1 MSATIDTIQA
11 PLLETATELFS
22 SLLNIRDE
30 WPAHRKYS
38 ALRQTLTLCVN
49 ERLIGTQ
56 VKLSG
61 LYAQIDYLLKQHT
74 QSEADRSLSFALN
87 AFRHRLKN
95 IGQASEEELAPHYP
109 TDRKAL
115 AQFIALTYN
124 SDVPGELAALFPEST
139 TAATPKRLTA
149 DGKEPVDHFRCLI
162 RRWDNTYIYATRED
176 TDEEV
181 RINYV
186 WENPYVP
193 GDWTYLRRAMVEW
206 ETLNVV
212 RPRTD
217 ENGDILPE
225 LLIYA
230 PDYLVS
236 VTAITGCLSEEG
248 ASPYLDLLSRIKPY
262 RQTDATLLGNFAGQ
276 LLDEVVYG
284 EKPDYRRSASEFFK
298 RNALCL
304 AAHGPMQPDFHAQA
318 RKQYENIRHLMGN
331 VYEKANGEPFRPQ
344 EVILEPS
351 FFSDLLGLQGRMD
364 FLTLDYRSIIE
375 QKSGKCRWQA
385 GAPKDQYTGYQEQQ
399 FAQML
404 LYRALMHYDYRRNT
418 AEGMHSFLLYSR
430 YADGL
435 QQVGS
440 APRLLF
446 VLFKLRNQ
454 LAYAETWYAKGGMR
468 LLETLTP
475 QKLFPNAHGALWKK
489 CIAPQINA
497 LLEPL
502 RKASPLE
509 RSYYYRFMQFV
520 ANEQVLAKIGN
531 HTKENS
537 GFASVWNSLIE
548 EKREAGNIFENLRM
562 HIPPTASGNALKV
575 EDVHFTFAADNTAH
589 NADLANF
596 REGDIAFFYAY
607 ERGTTPDATAHIV
620 FRCTITRLTP
630 ESIDVRLRNPQTS
643 TWVFRYFQRAEGV
656 VWAMEHDF
664 LDSSFLSQY
673 RSLHAFLSAPQT
685 RRNLLLGQRRPK
697 VDTGVKL
704 SGNYGTEEFN
714 RLVRHARQAKDLY
727 LVIGPP
733 GTGKT
738 SYGLKNLLLE
748 ELREEGANV
757 LLLSYTNR
765 AVDEICSKLEE
776 EQIDYLRIGNDYSC
790 DEAFRP
796 HLLSKRIEEM
806 GDVSATKVAQLL
818 KRTRVFCGTTTS
830 LTSAADLFQIK
841 QFSLAIIDEASQI
854 LEPQI
859 LGLLSAVTPKGDC
872 AISRF
877 VLIGDE
883 KQLPAVVQQ
892 SEAEAAV
899 SDELLHRA
907 GLTSCALSLFERLLR
922 LYGYNPDGTLNEQ
935 VCHMLTHQG
944 RMHTDIASFPST
956 AFYEGRLEPVPL
968 PHQVEPTDCASPSP
982 NRFAHILERS
992 RMTFVSVQT
1001 PPDDN
1006 TPDKLN
1012 EQEAHAIAALVH
1024 QAYLHIGREN
1034 FEARGSIGVIVPY
1047 RNQIATVRTAIAQLG
1062 IPELETLTID
1072 TVERYQGSQR
1082 DYIIYGFTV
1091 KRKYQLRFLTST
1103 AYIDPRSGHIIDR
1116 KLNVALT
1123 RARKRL
1129 VLVGNAPLL
1138 AVDSMFKSLI
1148 DFCKERNAYYEE
1160 P

>member
-1 MSATIDTIQA
+1 MSTPLNNIQA

-22 SLLNIRDE
+22 SLLNIREE
-30 WPAHRKYS
+30 WPAQRKYA

-61 LYAQIDYLLKQHT
+61 LYAQIDYLLKQHIRNE
-74 QSEADRSLSFALN
+74 SDRSLSFALN
-87 AFRHRLKN
+87 TLRHHLRN
-95 IGQASEEELAPHYP
+95 VGQTNEEELAATFP

-115 AQFIALTYN
+115 AQFIALTYD
-124 SDVPGELAALFPEST
+124 SDVPPELAALFPKN
-139 TAATPKRLTA
+139 TAATAPKRLTD
-149 DGKEPVDHFRCLI
+149 DGEKAVDNFRCLI

-176 TDEEV
+176 TGEDV
-181 RINYV
+181 RIDYV
-186 WENPYVP
+186 RENPYVP
-193 GDWTYLRRAMVEW
+193 GDWTYLRRTMVEG
-206 ETLNVV
+206 ETINVV

-217 ENGDILPE
+217 EHGNILPE
-225 LLIYA
+225 LIVYA

-236 VTAITGCLSEEG
+236 VTSITRCLTEVG
-248 ASPYLDLLSRIKPY
+248 ASPYLDLLARIEPFS
-262 RQTDATLLGNFAGQ
+262 QSEAQLMGNFAGQ
-276 LLDEVVYG
+276 LLDEIVYG
-284 EKPDYRRSASEFFK
+284 EEPNYRRSASEFFR

-304 AAHGPMQPDFHAQA
+304 AAHGPMSPDFHEQAQ
-318 RKQYENIRHLMGN
+318 RQYENIRHLMGK
-331 VYEKANGEPFRPQ
+331 VYEEANGSPFRPE
-344 EVILEPS
+344 EVMLEPS

-375 QKSGKCRWQA
+375 QKSGKCRWQL
-385 GAPKDQYTGYQEQQ
+385 GAPKDAYVGYQEVH
-399 FAQML
+399 FAQIL
-404 LYRALMHYDYRRNT
+404 LYRALMHYDYHRNT

-430 YADGL
+430 YAEGL
-435 QQVGS
+435 EQVGS

-446 VLFKLRNQ
+446 TLFKLRNQ

-468 LLETLTP
+468 LLETITP
-475 QKLFPNAHGALWKK
+475 EKIFPNAKSKLWNDY
-489 CIAPQINA
+489 IAPQIND
-497 LLEPL
+497 LLKPL

-509 RSYYYRFMQFV
+509 RAYYYRFMQFV

-537 GFASVWNSLIE
+537 GFASVWNSLLE

-562 HIPPTASGNALKV
+562 DVPQTTDGKAQKV
-575 EDVHFTFAADNTAH
+575 EDVRFTFATDAAH

-607 ERGTTPDATAHIV
+607 EKGQTPDATAHIV
-620 FRCTITRLTP
+620 FRCTITQLTP

-643 TWVFRYFQRAEGV
+643 TLVFKYFQRNGNR

-664 LDSSFLSQY
+664 LDSSFTSQY
-673 RSLHAFLSAPQT
+673 RSLHAFLSAPQA
-685 RRNLLLGQRRPK
+685 RRDLLLGQRQPE
-697 VDTGVKL
+697 VDTHVQLHGD
-704 SGNYGTEEFN
+704 YGTEEFN
-714 RLVRHARQAKDLY
+714 NLVLHARQAKDIY

-748 ELREEGANV
+748 ELQEEGTNV

-776 EQIDYLRIGNDYSC
+776 EGIDYLRIGNDYTC

-796 HLLSKRIEEM
+796 HLLTKRIEEM
-806 GDVSATKVAQLL
+806 GDVNATKVRQLL
-818 KRTRVFCGTTTS
+818 RRTRVFCGTTTS
-830 LTSAADLFQIK
+830 LTSASDLFKIK

-859 LGLLSAVTPKGDC
+859 LGLLSAVSPEGDC

-892 SEAEAAV
+892 GEEEAAV
-899 SDELLHRA
+899 NDELLRSA

-922 LYGYNPDGTLNEQ
+922 LYGYNPDGTINEE

-956 AFYEGRLEPVPL
+956 AFYEGLLEPVPL
-968 PHQVEPTDCASPSP
+968 PHQIEPTESRSDAHD
-982 NRFAHILERS
+982 RFADILEQS
-992 RMTFVSVQT
+992 RMSFVSVPI
-1001 PPDDN
+1001 PPDDD

-1012 EQEAHAIAALVH
+1012 EQEAEVIAALVR
-1024 QAYLHIGREN
+1024 QAYLNIGEKN
-1034 FEARGSIGVIVPY
+1034 FEPRGSIGVIVPY
-1047 RNQIATVRTAIAQLG
+1047 RNQIATVRAAIAKLG
-1062 IPELETLTID
+1062 MPELQTLTID

-1103 AYIDPRSGHIIDR
+1103 AYIDPHSGHVIDR

-1138 AVDSMFKSLI
+1138 SVDGTFKELI
-1148 DFCKERNAYYEE
+1148 DFCKERRAFYD
-1160 P
+1160 